1 MPPHTFEMG
10 IKGFRYK
17 IKAAISDAVVLKPKH
32 ASESP
37 GGQVK
42 TQVAG
47 AALRVSDSEGPEQ
60 GLRTCISVKFNG

>member
-1 MPPHTFEMG
+1 MG

-47 AALRVSDSEGPEQ
+47 AALRVSDSEGPE
-60 GLRTCISVKFNG
+60 